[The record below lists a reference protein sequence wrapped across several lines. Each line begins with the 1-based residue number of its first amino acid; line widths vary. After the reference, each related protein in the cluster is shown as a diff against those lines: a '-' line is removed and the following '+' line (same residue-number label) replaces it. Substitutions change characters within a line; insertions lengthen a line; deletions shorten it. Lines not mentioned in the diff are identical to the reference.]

1 MFTKRM
7 SSLKLDAVEV
17 RGSTRLNSW
26 HISLALHVLI
36 VFAIFHPT
44 FNPPIAEM
52 PDNKATI
59 ELVFVTAKPYYR
71 VMNDLLTIKKDKILG
86 SSQQLANN
94 ERSLNPELLDKNNGS
109 SVPKFLSTPPDLQLI
124 EKQIQIVSKQKIE
137 QNQIL
142 IIEQREAGTKK
153 RIVHQNEMNP
163 VINSDIIA
171 KSPQNRGT
179 RTKNSPENL
188 SSPTFYKG
196 DILGASV
203 RLGGSKLQSNKSD
216 SPSQPLVA
224 CSYRGRTKVEKN
236 IKKQP
241 DENKKT
247 TITALLGGNFA
258 YHAIRQ
264 QQHLNIT
271 ALLGGGLGQ
280 KKSPR
285 VEDLLNVRIKASN
298 EPNCSDE

>member
-1 MFTKRM
+1 MDARTSTK
-7 SSLKLDAVEV
+7 
-17 RGSTRLNSW
+17 G
-26 HISLALHVLI
+26 
-36 VFAIFHPT
+36 
-44 FNPPIAEM
+44 
-52 PDNKATI
+52 
-59 ELVFVTAKPYYR
+59 
-71 VMNDLLTIKKDKILG
+71 LG
-86 SSQQLANN
+86 AY
-94 ERSLNPELLDKNNGS
+94 
-109 SVPKFLSTPPDLQLI
+109 
-124 EKQIQIVSKQKIE
+124 
-137 QNQIL
+137 
-142 IIEQREAGTKK
+142 
-153 RIVHQNEMNP
+153 
-163 VINSDIIA
+163 

-241 DENKKT
+241 DENKKI
-247 TITALLGGNFA
+247 TISALLGGNFA

-264 QQHLNIT
+264 QQQLNIT

-285 VEDLLNVRIKASN
+285 VEDLLNMRIKASN